1 MSISLKEELRFE
13 QKTIVITVP
22 LFLLTFIY
30 MFAYGFEWIDLTINF
45 GLMLL
50 IAGLNKPKFRHILSY
65 LLYGYVALHIDQS
78 SGLTMLHFEVFIL
91 LGMMLLF
98 NDWLMVLNNLIAA
111 AIHHFVF
118 FWLQNNGFPVYIF
131 EPNAPFIMVIEHCLF
146 ATLQASVSMYGCY
159 TRSLSIKRLDYVEEK
174 IKEIVQKDNLNLKV
188 TLKSDDDFCRR
199 FNLIIEK
206 FQETTALNKKT
217 ISDLQSLTHNFVAT
231 TNSIN
236 DEIQEN
242 FSGTHQMAEMIN
254 DINTAFSQVDS
265 NSSQCNENISLSTKM
280 NHEMSDISSD
290 TVNAASHL
298 ADKIS
303 DTGQNITRV
312 ADEISNIHTILQT
325 INDISEQTN
334 LLALNASI
342 EAARAGEAG
351 RGFAVVAD
359 EVRNLSL
366 RTNTSVEQIGKTLTA
381 LDQNIK
387 SSTTS
392 MKSVEQYSIAL
403 KNQADKI
410 HTIVAES
417 SSGMRGTAVMM
428 NEITSAISQQS
439 SSIENAH
446 LNMAKVRE
454 SAEKMASSAKQQHDA
469 TNKLKVSTQTLGE
482 LSKQFII

>member
-1 MSISLKEELRFE
+1 MSISLKKELRFE
-13 QKTIVITVP
+13 QKTFVITAP
-22 LFLLTFIY
+22 FFLLTFVY
-30 MFAYGFEWIDLTINF
+30 MVGFGFEWTDLIINI
-45 GLMLL
+45 GLTVL
-50 IAGLNKPKFRHILSY
+50 IGVLNKPKFRHIISY

-111 AIHHFVF
+111 AIHHLLF

-131 EPNAPFIMVIEHCLF
+131 EPDAPFMMVIEHCLF

-188 TLKSDDDFCRR
+188 TLRSDDDFCRK

-206 FQETTALNKKT
+206 FQETTALNKQT
-217 ISDLQSLTHNFVAT
+217 ISDLQSLTHNFIAT
-231 TNSIN
+231 THSIS

-242 FSGTHQMAEMIN
+242 LAHTHQMAKMM
-254 DINTAFSQVDS
+254 DTINTAVAQVDTNS
-265 NSSQCNENISLSTKM
+265 NQCNENITLSTKM

-298 ADKIS
+298 AEKIA

-312 ADEISNIHTILQT
+312 AADISNIHSILQT

-381 LDQNIK
+381 LDKNIK
-387 SSTTS
+387 SSTES
-392 MKSVEQYSIAL
+392 MQSVEDYSAAL
-403 KNQADKI
+403 QAQAEKI
-410 HTIVAES
+410 HTIVAENNANM
-417 SSGMRGTAVMM
+417 GETAAMM
-428 NEITSAISQQS
+428 NEITTALSQQS
-439 SSIENAH
+439 LSIENAH
-446 LNMAKVRE
+446 MNMAKVGQ
-454 SAEKMASSAKQQHDA
+454 SAEKMALSAKQQQDA
-469 TNKLKVSTQTLGE
+469 TNKLQVSTQTLVE
-482 LSKQFII
+482 LSRQFVI